1 MAVLTYLFCYLL
13 ITFTV
18 EDDYGQYN
26 TLAMTNQM
34 FINLI
39 PYIIGGV
46 LVWFIIAYFT
56 NSSIIKAATGARPL
70 ERKEN
75 KRIYN
80 LVENLC
86 MSQGMKMPK
95 INIIDDDSLNAYAS
109 GINEQTY
116 TVTLSKGI
124 IEKLNDEELEGV
136 IAHELTHIRNHDV
149 RLLIISIVFVGI
161 FSMLAQIALRSV
173 YYSSWTRSRN
183 DKNNGAILILVLAMI
198 VAAIGYFFATL
209 MRFAISRKREYM
221 ADAGAAEMTKNPL
234 ALASALRK
242 ISADPDIEAVER
254 EDVAQLFIQHPGKQA
269 KSALS
274 GLSGLFATHPPIEK
288 RIAIPWNNS
297 NSDRPL
303 LYKKEHQRPVTAKY
317 TGLHYIKSKQPT
329 IYKDEL
335 CKSVQS
341 IVKKSFETLSFILCE
356 ICSDKHEIILN
367 HLYALYILSLPIVI
381 FM

>member
-1 MAVLTYLFCYLL
+1 MQYVGIQTQQSRNNLRSGILLILFPCLVAVLTYLFCYLL

-95 INIIDDDSLNAYAS
+95 IKIIDDDSLNAYAS

-288 RIAIPWNNS
+288 RIAI
-297 NSDRPL
+297 L
-303 LYKKEHQRPVTAKY
+303 EQ
-317 TGLHYIKSKQPT
+317 
-329 IYKDEL
+329 
-335 CKSVQS
+335 
-341 IVKKSFETLSFILCE
+341 F
-356 ICSDKHEIILN
+356 
-367 HLYALYILSLPIVI
+367 
-381 FM
+381 